1 MVYNS
6 NGGFNW
12 SDLYFMPTKLR
23 EFYWRELLKIKDGE
37 RDRHDK
43 AMASARNKNTPAP
56 SKTSRRWYLY

>member
-23 EFYWRELLKIKDGE
+23 EFYFNQLLKAKNIEKE
-37 RDRHDK
+37 SYEK
-43 AMASARNKNTPAP
+43 INKNVRSKSTP
-56 SKTSRRWYLY
+56 SKTIRK